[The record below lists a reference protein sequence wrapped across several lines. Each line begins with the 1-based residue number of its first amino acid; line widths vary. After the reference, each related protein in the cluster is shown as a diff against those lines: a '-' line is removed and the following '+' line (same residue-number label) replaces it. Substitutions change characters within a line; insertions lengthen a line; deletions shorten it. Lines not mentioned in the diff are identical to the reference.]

1 MSAKEKINDVV
12 KNHNLVH
19 IATVDE
25 DGLPCVRGVDYAA
38 EDGDNGL
45 YIITRG
51 DSRKVRHMRN
61 NKHVAFAIDRDCP
74 SWETLQALIYI
85 KGTGTAEIIED
96 PEQMQKIFGL
106 VIEKFP
112 FLKDLPGDPADFVGV
127 RINFGEVLL
136 TDNTIQF
143 GHTEAVSY

>member
-1 MSAKEKINDVV
+1 
-12 KNHNLVH
+12 
-19 IATVDE
+19 
-25 DGLPCVRGVDYAA
+25 
-38 EDGDNGL
+38 
-45 YIITRG
+45 
-51 DSRKVRHMRN
+51 
-61 NKHVAFAIDRDCP
+61 
-74 SWETLQALIYI
+74 
-85 KGTGTAEIIED
+85 
-96 PEQMQKIFGL
+96 MQKIFGL